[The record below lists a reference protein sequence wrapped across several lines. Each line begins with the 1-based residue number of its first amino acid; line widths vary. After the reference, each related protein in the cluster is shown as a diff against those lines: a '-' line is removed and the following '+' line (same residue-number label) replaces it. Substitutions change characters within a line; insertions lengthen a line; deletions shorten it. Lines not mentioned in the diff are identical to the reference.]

1 MFSFFRRHN
10 KHCHSL
16 QYMQGSADARHDTAC
31 TSQKPGWHAVMRA
44 AVILAT
50 VSAVVFSACGN
61 QDAASAAASDKS
73 AGSTLVVGVDNYP
86 PFDYLDTDGMPSGI
100 DVDLAREA
108 FGRMGYNVE
117 FKTINWEDKKKLVE
131 NGDIDCIWCCFTI
144 DGRENDY
151 RWAGPYMVSR
161 QVVAV
166 NPSSDIYSLK
176 DLEGRRVAVQST
188 TKPETIFRNA
198 DGVNIPHVG
207 KLISVPNRELIY
219 IFLSKGYVD
228 AVAAHDTA
236 VEQFM
241 HDYDLEY
248 RILDEPLLKV
258 GLGAAFALNDT
269 RGIDVELG
277 KVMKEMLED
286 GTTRKIISEHLS
298 DPDRYLEVDYAKYQ

>member
-10 KHCHSL
+10 KYYCGL
-16 QYMQGSADARHDTAC
+16 KRMQSTSDVLHDTAC
-31 TSQKPGWHAVMRA
+31 ADPKSGRHVIMRM
-44 AVILAT
+44 AVILAA
-50 VSAVVFSACGN
+50 VSAVVISACGN
-61 QDAASAAASDKS
+61 HDAASDEA
-73 AGSTLVVGVDNYP
+73 AGSTMIVGVDNYP

-166 NPSSDIYSLK
+166 DPSSDIYSLK

-198 DGVNIPHVG
+198 DGVSIPRVG
-207 KLISVPNRELIY
+207 KLISTPNRELIY

-241 HDYDLEY
+241 HDYDLKY

-286 GTTRKIISEHLS
+286 GTTKEIISGYLS